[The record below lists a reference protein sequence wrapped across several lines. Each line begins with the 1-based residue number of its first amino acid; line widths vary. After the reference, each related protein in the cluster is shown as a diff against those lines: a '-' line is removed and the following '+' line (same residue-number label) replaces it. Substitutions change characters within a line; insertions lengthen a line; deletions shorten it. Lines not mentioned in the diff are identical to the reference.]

1 MNSQGGNHYNYHY
14 SNNQGGAIRPQKS
27 KDMKTTEVNDS
38 IIGKRCKSIFTG
50 LMVTGTIEAIN
61 ITKYTAE
68 VKVRFDE
75 PHRWGDDTFEYDW
88 SHARLHDEFGSL
100 HHLEIID
107 DQYQTI
113 KVTFSETIKKI
124 NRMFTGDYK
133 TWEVV
138 NLKEWV
144 DNYES
149 SRFTQIDERTAI
161 ITSEYNMEHIKDW
174 LFKNVPITAIETII

>member
-1 MNSQGGNHYNYHY
+1 
-14 SNNQGGAIRPQKS
+14 
-27 KDMKTTEVNDS
+27 MKTTEVNDS

-75 PHRWGDDTFEYDW
+75 AHRWGDDTFEYDW
-88 SHARLHDEFGSL
+88 SHARLHDEFGLL

-107 DQYQTI
+107 DQFKTI
-113 KVTFSETIKKI
+113 KVTFSETIRRI
-124 NRMFTGDYK
+124 NRMFTNKYQ
-133 TWEVV
+133 TWGVV
-138 NLKEWV
+138 NLKEWI

-149 SRFTQIDERTAI
+149 SRFTQIEERTTI
-161 ITSEYNMEHIKDW
+161 ITSEYNIEHIKEW
-174 LFKNVPITAIETII
+174 LSKNTPITAIETIIQ

>member
-1 MNSQGGNHYNYHY
+1 
-14 SNNQGGAIRPQKS
+14 
-27 KDMKTTEVNDS
+27 MKTTEVNES

-68 VKVRFDE
+68 VKVHFDE
-75 PHRWGDDTFEYDW
+75 PHRWGDELFENNW
-88 SHARLHDEFGSL
+88 AHARLHDEFGSL

-113 KVTFSETIKKI
+113 KVTFSEPTKQI
-124 NRMFTGDYK
+124 NEMFTGDYK
-133 TWEVV
+133 TWGVV
-138 NLKEWV
+138 NLKEWI

-149 SRFTQIDERTAI
+149 SRFTQIDGYTAI
-161 ITSEYNMEHIKDW
+161 ITSEYNMDCVKEW
-174 LFKNVPITAIETII
+174 LSKHTQITAIETII